1 MKKLTETEFLTQI
14 NETLKR
20 VKIQVRGD
28 RLSLVATLPAKDGSG
43 KNKQQRISTGLP
55 NNLDGLRVAKARAQ
69 RLESDLNLE
78 KFKWSDWA
86 DLPDDGGILVKDAL
100 KKFEAWYWETRGK
113 TVGREEAFRE
123 NYLRFLKKLPENKA
137 VTTQLLRDA
146 LIAYPADTFYRKR
159 AHLALGFFARYLKVP
174 LPDDWKILKGK
185 YKPKSDRYVP
195 NDEEIE
201 RIWESINNPN
211 WRWIFGILA
220 TYGLRPHELFHID
233 LSKLPVIKVAE
244 DTKSGARSVYPVP
257 AHWLEKFDL
266 AHGNLPNFNLEG
278 ELSNTS
284 LGNKISVGFKQRN
297 LGVVPYSLRDAY
309 AVRCAVL
316 GIDSSIAA
324 KWMGHSIDIHVNHYQ
339 KYIDEIAMH
348 RIWSSL

>member
-1 MKKLTETEFLTQI
+1 MKKLTETELLTQI

-43 KNKQQRISTGLP
+43 KNKQHRISTGLP

-146 LIAYPADTFYRKR
+146 LIVYPADTFYRKR

-185 YKPKSDRYVP
+185 YKPKSDRYIP
-195 NDEEIE
+195 SDEEIE
-201 RIWESINNPN
+201 RIWASINNPA
-211 WRWIFGILA
+211 WAWVFGMLA
-220 TYGLRPHELFHID
+220 TYGLRPHELFHLD
-233 LSKLPVIKVAE
+233 LAKMPMIRVLP
-244 DTKSGARSVYPVP
+244 DTKSGERVVYPVP
-257 AHWLEKFDL
+257 GGWIDL
-266 AHGNLPNFNLEG
+266 FNLREQQFPSFALQ
-278 ELSNTS
+278 EEMSNTS
-284 LGNKISVGFKQRN
+284 LGNKISVGFRQKK
-297 LGVVPYSLRDAY
+297 LPVVPYGLRDAY

-324 KWMGHSIDIHVNHYQ
+324 KWMGHSIDIHVEHYQ

-348 RIWSSL
+348 RIWSKL